1 MKLYNGLIRF
11 FRLVN
16 RLYFVDVHAA
26 GTERLPRHGPLIVA
40 ANHPGSILDSI
51 LLATH
56 VPRPIHYL
64 ARSGLFRWPVAAA
77 LFRQL
82 GAIPVY
88 RADEGNNH
96 STRNAEMFARV
107 YDLLDT
113 GGCVGIFPEGRNS
126 PAGQVGPLRTGTA
139 RIALAAEARNDWR
152 LGLRI
157 APVGITY
164 ENHDFLMSTVMLGF
178 APPVRVE
185 VYRGQYRSDPEAAV
199 RRLTDDLQQ
208 ALRWQTLHSEDR
220 ALGELAAELAAIA
233 AQRPHDDRQDGHRQP
248 DRGGQRESW
257 FKSLVWAGW
266 GWYQRS
272 SATSRRALEERV
284 FSRQRING
292 VLAHAAGTEPVA
304 VTTLRK
310 QVERYRDHMHQTRIR
325 HALSTDPEQPLRDRL
340 PRLRMTAYAI
350 AAAPVALFGAI
361 HNAVPYLVTHWT
373 GRLFRDEPVRAF
385 AWFGIG
391 VLTFLATYAGIGIW
405 LWRSTDFTALTTLA
419 YIALLP
425 PTGIV
430 ALGYRRALLLYRERI
445 LVRTLLWN
453 RRDLLRLLENERGVI
468 LERLNALMRR
478 YPAQAGLSD

>member
-1 MKLYNGLIRF
+1 MWSAMKLYNGLIRF

-26 GTERLPRHGPLIVA
+26 AQERVPEKGPLIVA

-77 LFRQL
+77 LFRRL
-82 GAIPVY
+82 GAIPIY
-88 RADEGNNH
+88 RAHESGNNPA
-96 STRNAEMFARV
+96 RNAEVFARV
-107 YDLLDT
+107 HDLLES

-126 PAGQVGPLRTGTA
+126 PVGQVGPLRTGTA
-139 RIALAAEARNDWR
+139 RIALAAEARNNWQ

-164 ENHDFLMSTVMLGF
+164 ENRDFLMSAVMLGF
-178 APPVRVE
+178 AAPIRVDA
-185 VYRGQYRSDPEAAV
+185 YAGQYRTDPDAAI

-208 ALRWQTLHSEDR
+208 ALRRQTLHSEDR
-220 ALGELAAELAAIA
+220 KLGELAAELAAVA
-233 AQRPHDDRQDGHRQP
+233 AQRPYDEHHVDHRQP
-248 DRGGQRESW
+248 AAGRPREPF
-257 FKSLVWAGW
+257 FKRWLWS
-266 GWYQRS
+266 WYQRS
-272 SATSRRALEERV
+272 SATSRRALEDRV
-284 FSRQRING
+284 FSRQRINRA
-292 VLAHAAGTEPVA
+292 LARAAGAEPAAVA
-304 VTTLRK
+304 ALRK

-350 AAAPVALFGAI
+350 AAAPVALFGTI
-361 HNAVPYLVTHWT
+361 HNIVPYLITHRT
-373 GRLFRDEPVRAF
+373 GRLFQDEPVRAF

-391 VLTFLATYAGIGIW
+391 VLTFLATYTGIGIW
-405 LWRSTDFTALTTLA
+405 LWRMTDFTAVATLA

-425 PTGIV
+425 PAGIV

-445 LVRTLLWN
+445 LVRTFLWN
-453 RRDLLRLLENERGVI
+453 RRDLLRLLEHEREVI
-468 LERLNALMRR
+468 LTRLNALMRR
-478 YPAQAGLSD
+478 YRE

>member
-1 MKLYNGLIRF
+1 MKLYNGLIGF

-26 GTERLPRHGPLIVA
+26 GEERVPAHGPLIVA

-51 LLATH
+51 LLATR

-64 ARSGLFRWPVAAA
+64 ARSGLFRWPVAAYV
-77 LFRQL
+77 FRKL

-88 RADEGNNH
+88 RAHESSDH
-96 STRNAEMFARV
+96 ATRNAEVFARV
-107 YDLLDT
+107 HELLDT
-113 GGCVGIFPEGRNS
+113 GGCVGIFPEGQNS
-126 PAGQVGPLRTGTA
+126 PAGQVGRLRTGAA
-139 RIALAAEARNDWR
+139 RIALAAEARNEWQ
-152 LGLRI
+152 LGLKI

-164 ENHDFLMSTVMLGF
+164 ENHDFLMSAVMLGF
-178 APPVRVE
+178 ASPIRVDAYAE
-185 VYRGQYRSDPEAAV
+185 QYGTDPDAAI

-208 ALRWQTLHSEDR
+208 ALRRQTLHSEDR
-220 ALGELAAELAAIA
+220 KLADLAAELTAMA
-233 AQRPHDDRQDGHRQP
+233 AQQP
-248 DRGGQRESW
+248 YDERAGKDTRSGDATRREPF
-257 FKSLVWAGW
+257 FKRWLWALW

-272 SATSRRALEERV
+272 SDASRRALEERV
-284 FSRQRING
+284 FSRQRIIRA
-292 VLAHAAGTEPVA
+292 LARAAGTEPAAVA
-304 VTTLRK
+304 ALRK
-310 QVERYRDHMHQTRIR
+310 QVERFRDHMHQTRIR

-361 HNAVPYLVTHWT
+361 HNLVPYVVTHRT

-391 VLTFLATYAGIGIW
+391 VVTFLATYTGIGIW
-405 LWRSTDFTALTTLA
+405 LWRTTDFTAAGTLA

-430 ALGYRRALLLYRERI
+430 ALGYRRALLIYRERI
-445 LVRTLLWN
+445 LVRTFLWN
-453 RRDLLRLLENERGVI
+453 RRDLLRLLEHEREVI
-468 LERLNALMRR
+468 LARLNALMRR
-478 YPAQAGLSD
+478 YPE

>member
-26 GTERLPRHGPLIVA
+26 GQERVPAHGPLIVA

-64 ARSGLFRWPVAAA
+64 ARSGLFRWPVAAS
-77 LFRQL
+77 LFRRL

-88 RADEGNNH
+88 RAQDSGNH
-96 STRNAEMFARV
+96 STRNVELFARV
-107 YDLLDT
+107 YDLLDK
-113 GGCVGIFPEGRNS
+113 GGCVGIFPEGQNS

-139 RIALAAEARNDWR
+139 RIALTAEARNDWR

-164 ENHDFLMSTVMLGF
+164 ENHDFLMSAVMLGV
-178 APPVRVE
+178 ANPIQVADYAE
-185 VYRGQYRSDPEAAV
+185 QYRTDPDAAI

-208 ALRWQTLHSEDR
+208 ALRRQTLHSEDR
-220 ALGELAAELAAIA
+220 KLSELAAELTAIA
-233 AQRPHDDRQDGHRQP
+233 AQRQYDERRHSDRQTENGNDRQP
-248 DRGGQRESW
+248 LLKRW
-257 FKSLVWAGW
+257 LWLGW

-272 SATSRRALEERV
+272 SAASRRALEERV
-284 FSRQRING
+284 FSRQRINR
-292 VLAHAAGTEPVA
+292 VLARAAGAEPAAVA
-304 VTTLRK
+304 ALRK

-361 HNAVPYLVTHWT
+361 HNVVPYLVTHRT
-373 GRLFRDEPVRAF
+373 GRLFQDDPVRAF

-391 VLTFLATYAGIGIW
+391 VVAFLATYTGIGIW
-405 LWRSTDFTALTTLA
+405 LWRTSDFAALTTLA

-445 LVRTLLWN
+445 LVRTFLWN
-453 RRDLLRLLENERGVI
+453 RRDLLRLLEREREVI
-468 LERLNALMRR
+468 LARLNALMRR
-478 YPAQAGLSD
+478 YPE

>member
-26 GTERLPRHGPLIVA
+26 GQERVPQNGPLIVA

-82 GAIPVY
+82 GAIPIY
-88 RADEGNNH
+88 RSHESANH

-107 YDLLDT
+107 YDLLDA
-113 GGCVGIFPEGRNS
+113 GGCVGIFPEGQNS
-126 PAGQVGPLRTGTA
+126 PAGQVGPLRPGTA

-164 ENHDFLMSTVMLGF
+164 ENHDFLMSAVMLGF
-178 APPVRVE
+178 APPIRVDA
-185 VYRGQYRSDPEAAV
+185 YAGQYRTDPDAAI

-208 ALRWQTLHSEDR
+208 ALRRQALHSEDR
-220 ALGELAAELAAIA
+220 KLGELAAELAAVA
-233 AQRPHDDRQDGHRQP
+233 AQRPHGERHVDPRQP
-248 DRGGQRESW
+248 KDHENREPL
-257 FKSLVWAGW
+257 FKRWLWLGW

-272 SATSRRALEERV
+272 SAASRRALEQRV
-284 FSRQRING
+284 FSRQRINRA
-292 VLAHAAGTEPVA
+292 LARAAGAEPAAVA
-304 VTTLRK
+304 ALRK

-350 AAAPVALFGAI
+350 AAAPIALFGAI
-361 HNAVPYLVTHWT
+361 HNVAPYVVTHRI
-373 GRLFRDEPVRAF
+373 GGLFRDEPVRAF

-391 VLTFLATYAGIGIW
+391 VVSFLATYAGIGLW
-405 LWRSTDFTALTTLA
+405 LWHTTDFTALATLA

-445 LVRTLLWN
+445 LVRTFLWN
-453 RRDLLRLLENERGVI
+453 RRDLLRLLEHERGVI
-468 LERLNALMRR
+468 LARLNALMQR
-478 YPAQAGLSD
+478 YPE

>member
-26 GTERLPRHGPLIVA
+26 GQERMPEHGPLIVA

-56 VPRPIHYL
+56 VSRPIHYL
-64 ARSGLFRWPVAAA
+64 ARSGLFRWPVAAS

-82 GAIPVY
+82 GAIPIY
-88 RADEGNNH
+88 RAHESNDH
-96 STRNAEMFARV
+96 ATRNAQVFAHV
-107 YDLLDT
+107 HELLDA
-113 GGCVGIFPEGRNS
+113 GGCVGIFPEGQNS
-126 PAGQVGPLRTGTA
+126 PAGQVGPLRTGAA
-139 RIALAAEARNDWR
+139 RLALAAEARNDWQ

-164 ENHDFLMSTVMLGF
+164 ENHDFLMSAVMLGF
-178 APPVRVE
+178 APPIRVDA
-185 VYRGQYRSDPEAAV
+185 YADQYQADPDAAI
-199 RRLTDDLQQ
+199 RRLTDDLQL
-208 ALRWQTLHSEDR
+208 ALRRQTLHSEDR
-220 ALGELAAELAAIA
+220 KLSELAAELTAVA
-233 AQRPHDDRQDGHRQP
+233 AQRPYDEHRRGNPEPDDGNY
-248 DRGGQRESW
+248 REPLLKRW
-257 FKSLVWAGW
+257 LWLGW

-272 SATSRRALEERV
+272 SAASRRALEERV
-284 FSRQRING
+284 FSRQRINHA
-292 VLAHAAGTEPVA
+292 LARAAGAEPAAVA
-304 VTTLRK
+304 ALRK

-361 HNAVPYLVTHWT
+361 HNLVPYIVTHHT

-391 VLTFLATYAGIGIW
+391 VVTFLATYTGIGVW
-405 LWRSTDFTALTTLA
+405 LWRTTDLSSMATVA

-445 LVRTLLWN
+445 LVRTFLWN
-453 RRDLLRLLENERGVI
+453 RRDLLRLLEHEREVI
-468 LERLNALMRR
+468 LARLNALMRR
-478 YPAQAGLSD
+478 YPE

>member
-1 MKLYNGLIRF
+1 MKLYNVLLRF

-16 RLYFVDVHAA
+16 RLYFVDIHAA
-26 GTERLPRHGPLIVA
+26 GAERLPRRGPLIVA

-56 VPRPIHYL
+56 IPRPIHYL

-88 RADEGNNH
+88 RPREDADH
-96 STRNAEMFARV
+96 ATRNADMFSRV
-107 YDLLDT
+107 HELLDA
-113 GGCVGIFPEGRNS
+113 GGCVGIFPEGQNS
-126 PAGQVGPLRTGTA
+126 PAGQVGPLRTGVA
-139 RIALAAEARNDWR
+139 RIALAAEARHEWR

-157 APVGITY
+157 APIGITY
-164 ENHDFLMSTVMLGF
+164 ENHDFLMSAVMLGF
-178 APPVRVE
+178 ATPIRVDAYASL
-185 VYRGQYRSDPEAAV
+185 YRTDPDAAV

-208 ALRWQTLHSEDR
+208 ALRRRTLHSEDR
-220 ALGELAAELAAIA
+220 KLDELAAELAGIG
-233 AQRPHDDRQDGHRQP
+233 AQGPYTNDEKNRRQP
-248 DRGGQRESW
+248 EDERQPKRL
-257 FKSLVWAGW
+257 FKSLLWAGW

-272 SATSRRALEERV
+272 SASSRRALEERV
-284 FSRQRING
+284 FNRQRINRA
-292 VLAHAAGTEPVA
+292 LARAAGAEPAAVA
-304 VTTLRK
+304 ALRR

-325 HALSTDPEQPLRDRL
+325 HALSTDPEQPLRERL
-340 PRLRMTAYAI
+340 PRLRMTVYAI

-361 HNAVPYLVTHWT
+361 HNAVPYLITRWS

-391 VLTFLATYAGIGIW
+391 VLAFPATYAGIGIW
-405 LWRSTDFTALTTLA
+405 LWHGIGWSVPATLA
-419 YIALLP
+419 WIALLP

-445 LVRTLLWN
+445 LVRTFLWN
-453 RRDLLRLLENERGVI
+453 RRDLLRLLEHERGVI
-468 LERLNALMRR
+468 LARLDALMRR
-478 YPAQAGLSD
+478 YPD

>member
-26 GTERLPRHGPLIVA
+26 GHERIPATGPLVVA

-88 RADEGNNH
+88 RARESADH
-96 STRNAEMFARV
+96 ATRNAEMFKRV
-107 YDLLDT
+107 HDLLDS
-113 GGCVGIFPEGRNS
+113 GGCVGIFPEGQNS
-126 PAGQVGPLRTGTA
+126 PAGQVGPLRSGLA
-139 RIALAAEARNDWR
+139 RIALAAEARHDWQ

-164 ENHDFLMSTVMLGF
+164 ENHDFLMSAVMLNF
-178 APPVRVE
+178 ATPIRIDAYV
-185 VYRGQYRSDPEAAV
+185 GQYRTDPDAAV

-208 ALRWQTLHSEDR
+208 ALRRQTLHSEDR
-220 ALGELAAELAAIA
+220 KLGELGEELTALA
-233 AQRPHDDRQDGHRQP
+233 AQRPYSNGDDNHRQAGDDP
-248 DRGGQRESW
+248 EGQHRDPL
-257 FKSLVWAGW
+257 FKNLLWAAW

-272 SATSRRALEERV
+272 SARSRRALEERV
-284 FSRQRING
+284 FSRQRINR
-292 VLAHAAGTEPVA
+292 VLARAAGAEPAAVA
-304 VTTLRK
+304 ALRK

-325 HALSTDPEQPLRDRL
+325 HALSTDPEQPLRERL

-350 AAAPVALFGAI
+350 AVAPVALFGAI

-391 VLTFLATYAGIGIW
+391 VLAFLATYTGIGIG
-405 LWRSTDFTALTTLA
+405 LWRWSGFTVPATVA

-445 LVRTLLWN
+445 LVRTFLWN
-453 RRDLLRLLENERGVI
+453 RRDLLRLLEHERVVI
-468 LERLNALMRR
+468 LARLNALMRR
-478 YPAQAGLSD
+478 YPE